1 MSDSTDNSDKPHGSQ
16 RPGGRTAVIG
26 NRVASCV
33 LNFLQAGQTEFTVAD
48 IAEAT
53 GIHRSTIYRR
63 WPSREALLREGI
75 KLHANSIPVPNNNH
89 WQTDL
94 EQLCRA
100 LAIFAADPVELAIL
114 RSMMQPQQ
122 LALSVQISEQ
132 WQPQLEQQAMPIV
145 QAQQRGEINASLDPQ
160 MLLSMIISPLLMQ
173 SLLNDGDVPDE
184 FVTTLFETVL
194 QLTTST
200 GT

>member
-1 MSDSTDNSDKPHGSQ
+1 
-16 RPGGRTAVIG
+16 
-26 NRVASCV
+26 
-33 LNFLQAGQTEFTVAD
+33 
-48 IAEAT
+48 
-53 GIHRSTIYRR
+53 
-63 WPSREALLREGI
+63 
-75 KLHANSIPVPNNNH
+75 
-89 WQTDL
+89 
-94 EQLCRA
+94 
-100 LAIFAADPVELAIL
+100 
-114 RSMMQPQQ
+114 MMQPQQ